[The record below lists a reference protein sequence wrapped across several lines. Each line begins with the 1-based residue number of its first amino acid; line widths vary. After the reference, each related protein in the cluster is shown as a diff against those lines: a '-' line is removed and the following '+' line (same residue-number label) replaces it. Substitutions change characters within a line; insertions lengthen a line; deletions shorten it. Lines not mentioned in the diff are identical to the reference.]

1 MILLSENGF
10 ISYVDGF
17 FSYVF
22 RSGGFLSYVDGFF
35 SYVDGFISY
44 AIIYG
49 KLFTGPG
56 TDWHL
61 KHETGLNNN
70 VCREGIKLEEALKPL
85 LNLACEERIVFI
97 CITRHMNTIAI
108 RRKKKL

>member
-1 MILLSENGF
+1 MPNTVTVQLPP
-10 ISYVDGF
+10 
-17 FSYVF
+17 
-22 RSGGFLSYVDGFF
+22 
-35 SYVDGFISY
+35 
-44 AIIYG
+44 G

-61 KHETGLNNN
+61 KHETGLNDN

-97 CITRHMNTIAI
+97 CITRHMNTIAT
-108 RRKKKL
+108 KKKNFELSGAAPKKTASTMNASTACVHFDAKLI

>member
-1 MILLSENGF
+1 MPNTVTVELPP
-10 ISYVDGF
+10 
-17 FSYVF
+17 
-22 RSGGFLSYVDGFF
+22 
-35 SYVDGFISY
+35 
-44 AIIYG
+44 G
-49 KLFTGPG
+49 KLFTCPG
-56 TDWHL
+56 LDWHL

-108 RRKKKL
+108 RRKKNFELSGAAPKKNSIDNECLHCMCAF

>member
-1 MILLSENGF
+1 MPNTVTVELPP
-10 ISYVDGF
+10 
-17 FSYVF
+17 
-22 RSGGFLSYVDGFF
+22 
-35 SYVDGFISY
+35 
-44 AIIYG
+44 G
-49 KLFTGPG
+49 KLFTCPG
-56 TDWHL
+56 LDWHL

-108 RRKKKL
+108 RRKKNFELSGAAPKKKTASTMNASTACVHFDAKLI